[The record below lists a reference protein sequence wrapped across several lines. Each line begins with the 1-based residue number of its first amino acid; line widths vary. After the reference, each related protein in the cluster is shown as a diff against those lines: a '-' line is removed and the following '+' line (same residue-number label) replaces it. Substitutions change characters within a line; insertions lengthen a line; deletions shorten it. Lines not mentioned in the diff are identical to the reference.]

1 MISID
6 VISTYAMLFFIS
18 IVIIT
23 AMLKSVKKIST
34 IIINSLIG
42 GTLFIILNILGLG
55 LPVNIISIIVTALLG
70 IPGVLLIIVY
80 MLVMGAWRWKKI
92 L

>member
-6 VISTYAMLFFIS
+6 VISTYAILFFIS

-23 AMLKSVKKIST
+23 AMLKSVKRIST

-42 GTLFIILNILGLG
+42 GTVFIILNILGLG
-55 LPVNIISIIVTALLG
+55 LPVNIISIIITALLG

>member
-42 GTLFIILNILGLG
+42 GTLFIILNILGLE
-55 LPVNIISIIVTALLG
+55 LPVNIISILVTALLG

>member
-6 VISTYAMLFFIS
+6 VISTYAILFFIS

-23 AMLKSVKKIST
+23 AMLKSVKRIST

-42 GTLFIILNILGLG
+42 GTVFIILNILGLG
-55 LPVNIISIIVTALLG
+55 LPVNIISIIITALLG

-80 MLVMGAWRWKKI
+80 MLVMGAWR
-92 L
+92 

>member
-80 MLVMGAWRWKKI
+80 MLVMGAWR
-92 L
+92 

>member
-23 AMLKSVKKIST
+23 AMLKSVKRIST

-42 GTLFIILNILGLG
+42 GTVFIILNILGLG
-55 LPVNIISIIVTALLG
+55 LPVNIISIIITALLG

-80 MLVMGAWRWKKI
+80 MLVMGAWR
-92 L
+92 

>member
-23 AMLKSVKKIST
+23 AMLKAVKKIST

-80 MLVMGAWRWKKI
+80 MLVMGAWR
-92 L
+92 